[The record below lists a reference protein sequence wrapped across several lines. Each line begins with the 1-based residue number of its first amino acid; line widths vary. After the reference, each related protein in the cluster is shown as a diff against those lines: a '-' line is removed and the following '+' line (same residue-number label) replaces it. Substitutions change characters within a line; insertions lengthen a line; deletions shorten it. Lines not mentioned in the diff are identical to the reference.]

1 MARYA
6 QFLLGRLASYVA
18 VVLFGITF
26 IFVIPRLMPVNPVEA
41 MLGRMMSQGAYMQQ
55 EQVTALR
62 ESLSDAFGL
71 NGTIL
76 EQYFGF
82 LRRILFS
89 QDFGPSL
96 AMYPTPVRELI
107 AQALPWT
114 FGLLLCSVLIAWLI
128 GNAIGL
134 VIGTMPGRRVSR
146 VLEAVA
152 IVLYPIP
159 YFILALVLSILFS
172 FVWKVFPL
180 TTTVRGPAWSWE
192 LLTSIVY
199 NSFLPALSIIAV
211 TFGWWMLSMRALSSA
226 LMDEDFIV
234 YAQLKGIG
242 RPRLLLRYVVP
253 NAMLPQVTFLAL
265 QLGLMFN
272 GSIIA
277 EIVFNYPG
285 LGSLIYTAILQ
296 GDYNLLMGT
305 VSLSIVA
312 VATATLLIDLLYP
325 LLDPRIR
332 VA

>member
-1 MARYA
+1 MARYT

-41 MLGRMMSQGAYMQQ
+41 MLGRRMSQGAYMQQ

-82 LRRILFS
+82 LRRILIS

-134 VIGTMPGRRVSR
+134 LIGTMPSSR
-146 VLEAVA
+146 ISKVHEVVA
-152 IVLYPIP
+152 ILLYPIP

-172 FVWKVFPL
+172 YVWKIFPL
-180 TTTVRGPAWSWE
+180 TTTVRGPSWSWE
-192 LLTSIVY
+192 LISSVVY
-199 NSFLPALSIIAV
+199 HSFLPALSIIAV
-211 TFGWWMLSMRALSSA
+211 TFGWWMLSMRALSA
-226 LMDEDFIV
+226 TLMDEDFVV
-234 YAQLKGIG
+234 YAQLKGLS
-242 RPRLLLRYVVP
+242 RPRILLRYVMP

-312 VATATLLIDLLYP
+312 VATATLVIDLIYP

-332 VA
+332 NR

>member
-6 QFLLGRLASYVA
+6 RFLAGRLASYLA
-18 VVLFGITF
+18 VGLFGITF

-76 EQYFGF
+76 EQYLGF
-82 LRRILFS
+82 LRRILIT

-134 VIGTMPGRRVSR
+134 LIGTMPGSRVSK
-146 VLEAVA
+146 VLEIVA
-152 IVLYPIP
+152 ILLYPIP

-172 FVWKVFPL
+172 YVWKIFPL
-180 TTTVRGPAWSWE
+180 TTTVRGAAWSWE
-192 LLTSIVY
+192 LISSVVY
-199 NSFLPALSIIAV
+199 HSFLPALSIIAV
-211 TFGWWMLSMRALSSA
+211 TFGWWMLSMRALSA
-226 LMDEDFIV
+226 TLMDEDFVV
-234 YAQLKGIG
+234 YAQLKGLSQ
-242 RPRLLLRYVVP
+242 PRILLRYVVP

-305 VSLSIVA
+305 ISLSIVA
-312 VATATLLIDLLYP
+312 VATATLLIDLIYP

-332 VA
+332 NR

>member
-1 MARYA
+1 
-6 QFLLGRLASYVA
+6 
-18 VVLFGITF
+18 
-26 IFVIPRLMPVNPVEA
+26 
-41 MLGRMMSQGAYMQQ
+41 
-55 EQVTALR
+55 
-62 ESLSDAFGL
+62 
-71 NGTIL
+71 
-76 EQYFGF
+76 
-82 LRRILFS
+82 
-89 QDFGPSL
+89 
-96 AMYPTPVRELI
+96 MYPTPVRELI

-134 VIGTMPGRRVSR
+134 LIGTMPSSR
-146 VLEAVA
+146 ISKVLEVVA
-152 IVLYPIP
+152 ILLYPIP

-172 FVWKVFPL
+172 YVWKIFPL
-180 TTTVRGPAWSWE
+180 TTTVRGPSWSWE
-192 LLTSIVY
+192 LISSVVY
-199 NSFLPALSIIAV
+199 HSFLPALSIIAV
-211 TFGWWMLSMRALSSA
+211 TFGWWMLSMRALSA
-226 LMDEDFIV
+226 TLMDEDFVV
-234 YAQLKGIG
+234 YAQLKGLS
-242 RPRLLLRYVVP
+242 RPRILLRYVMP

-312 VATATLLIDLLYP
+312 VATATLLIDLIYP

-332 VA
+332 NR

>member
-6 QFLLGRLASYVA
+6 QFLIGRLASYAA

-26 IFVIPRLMPVNPVEA
+26 IFVIPRLLPVNPVEA

-114 FGLLLCSVLIAWLI
+114 FGLLLSAVLIAWLI

-134 VIGTMPGRRVSR
+134 IIGTMPGRRLSR
-146 VLEAVA
+146 ALEAVA

-172 FVWKVFPL
+172 YVWKVFPL

-192 LLTSIVY
+192 LLTSVVY

-211 TFGWWMLSMRALSSA
+211 TFGWWMLSMRALSST

-234 YAQLKGIG
+234 YAQLKGIS

-312 VATATLLIDLLYP
+312 VATATLLIDLLCP

-332 VA
+332 VR

>member
-1 MARYA
+1 MRWPATPNSS
-6 QFLLGRLASYVA
+6 LGRLASYVA

-82 LRRILFS
+82 LHRILIS

-134 VIGTMPGRRVSR
+134 LIGTMPSSRVSK
-146 VLEAVA
+146 VLEVVA

-172 FVWKVFPL
+172 YVWKIFPL
-180 TTTVRGPAWSWE
+180 TTTVRGPSWSWE
-192 LLTSIVY
+192 LISSVVY
-199 NSFLPALSIIAV
+199 HSFLPALSIIVV
-211 TFGWWMLSMRALSSA
+211 TFGWWMLSMRALSA
-226 LMDEDFIV
+226 TLMDEDFVV
-234 YAQLKGIG
+234 YAQLKGLSD
-242 RPRLLLRYVVP
+242 RASCCATCCPTPCCPRSP
-253 NAMLPQVTFLAL
+253 FSPFSSA
-265 QLGLMFN
+265 
-272 GSIIA
+272 
-277 EIVFNYPG
+277 
-285 LGSLIYTAILQ
+285 
-296 GDYNLLMGT
+296 
-305 VSLSIVA
+305 
-312 VATATLLIDLLYP
+312 
-325 LLDPRIR
+325 
-332 VA
+332 

>member
-18 VVLFGITF
+18 VVLVGITF

-82 LRRILFS
+82 LRRILIS

-107 AQALPWT
+107 VQALPWT

-134 VIGTMPGRRVSR
+134 LIGTMPGSHVSR
-146 VLEAVA
+146 VLE
-152 IVLYPIP
+152 IVGILLYPIP

-172 FVWKVFPL
+172 YVWKIFPL

-192 LLTSIVY
+192 LVSSVVY
-199 NSFLPALSIIAV
+199 HSFLPALSIIAV
-211 TFGWWMLSMRALSSA
+211 TFGWWMLSMRALSA
-226 LMDEDFIV
+226 TLMDEDFVV
-234 YAQLKGIG
+234 YAQLKGLG
-242 RPRLLLRYVVP
+242 RSRILLRYVTP

-312 VATATLLIDLLYP
+312 VATATLLIDLIYP

-332 VA
+332 NR

>member
-18 VVLFGITF
+18 VVLVGITF

-71 NGTIL
+71 NGTIF

-82 LRRILFS
+82 LRRILIS

-107 AQALPWT
+107 VQALPWT
-114 FGLLLCSVLIAWLI
+114 FGLLLCSVLLAWLI

-134 VIGTMPGRRVSR
+134 LIGTMPGSRVSR
-146 VLEAVA
+146 ALEVVG
-152 IVLYPIP
+152 ILLYPIP

-172 FVWKVFPL
+172 YVWKIFPL

-192 LLTSIVY
+192 LIASVIY
-199 NSFLPALSIIAV
+199 HSFLPAVSIIAV
-211 TFGWWMLSMRALSSA
+211 TFGWWMLSMRALA
-226 LMDEDFIV
+226 ATLMDEDFVV
-234 YAQLKGIG
+234 YAQLKGLG
-242 RPRLLLRYVVP
+242 RSRILLRYVMP

-312 VATATLLIDLLYP
+312 VATATLLIDLIYP

-332 VA
+332 NR